1 MLHVGLCK
9 CSNFMSIVPFSH
21 IKYTVHACI
30 VVLVLLV
37 DIHSWIVHV
46 TIHIHV
52 HVLDSHDVVNM
63 NDTLGKINFC

>member
-1 MLHVGLCK
+1 MC
-9 CSNFMSIVPFSH
+9 
-21 IKYTVHACI
+21 AC

-37 DIHSWIVHV
+37 DIRSWIVHV

-52 HVLDSHDVVNM
+52 VLGSHDVVNM